1 MYLYGK
7 VKTGPESIEKFIV
20 RVLSEIHDWRVQN
33 LGGPDEIVITRSGGE
48 SCPDVEQRFVCLG
61 KWTEDLPTDGVHT
74 EVTLAMTTAADP
86 LTASIAELEPRRI
99 ASVISATEAEGKVEE
114 AVAAANVADVAVQLN
129 IGDQ

>member
-1 MYLYGK
+1 
-7 VKTGPESIEKFIV
+7 
-20 RVLSEIHDWRVQN
+20 
-33 LGGPDEIVITRSGGE
+33 
-48 SCPDVEQRFVCLG
+48 VCLG

-99 ASVISATEAEGKVEE
+99 AAVISATEAEGKVEE